1 MMAKGSAFLDTVGT
15 LVAGLLFGFGLAVS
29 TMIRPE
35 SVLDFLSFDDLG
47 LLLVLFS
54 AVAIN
59 LLVYQ
64 MLPRIFDKSLLGG
77 AFQQR
82 PFQLDR
88 SSWFGGVMFGLGWGI
103 CGVCLGPAIAGLG
116 AGNLDLLIA
125 LAGIFAGALLHG
137 LWAARRQSMST

>member
-1 MMAKGSAFLDTVGT
+1 MAKGSAFLDTVGT

-82 PFQLDR
+82 PFQLIAAAG
-88 SSWFGGVMFGLGWGI
+88 SVGS
-103 CGVCLGPAIAGLG
+103 CLG
-116 AGNLDLLIA
+116 
-125 LAGIFAGALLHG
+125 LAGAFVAYA
-137 LWAARRQSMST
+137 